1 MEQAMLKGG
10 IVGCGIIANRSHMPV
25 WRALKNVE
33 IVAACDQ
40 NEDAAMATAK
50 RFAIPRAYG
59 DLSHMLEKES
69 LDFVDICTP
78 PTTHSQLSIQAM
90 EAGLHVLV
98 EKPMALSVSEADE
111 MILAAEAN
119 RVKLCVVANFLF
131 TPVVQK
137 AKDLLNAGLIGD
149 LVAVDVEVL
158 AFRGGAISRQDH
170 WCHDLPWGILNEY
183 APHPAYLQLAFLGN
197 IHSVKAIAK
206 KYSEF
211 PWVTADE
218 LKVLLESE
226 KGIGSFTISCSAPR
240 DSFTLNVL
248 GTTGKLH
255 LDNLAL
261 TMTRSRY
268 RGNRVDELVLDQLN
282 LSFQLLAGVVS
293 SSVRVFLGRRYYKAG
308 HQGIIQKFVE
318 SIRDNLDPPF
328 TGEDGRE
335 TIRVLE
341 EIWKQIAQPEKGK
354 EC

>member
-1 MEQAMLKGG
+1 MAQAMLKGG

-40 NEDAAMATAK
+40 NEDAAMATGK
-50 RFAIPRAYG
+50 RFAIPRIYG

-78 PTTHSQLSIQAM
+78 PLTHFQLSIQAM

-98 EKPMALSVSEADE
+98 EKPMATGLREADE
-111 MILAAEAN
+111 MVSAS
-119 RVKLCVVANFLF
+119 RQHGVKLCVVHNSLF
-131 TPVVQK
+131 TPVVQA
-137 AKDLLNAGLIGD
+137 AKSLVANGAIGD
-149 LVAVDVEVL
+149 LVAVEVEL
-158 AFRGGAISRQDH
+158 LDRRGGALGRQNH
-170 WCHDLPWGILNEY
+170 WCHNLPWGILNEY

-197 IHSVKAIAK
+197 IHSVKAIAR

-218 LKVLLESE
+218 LKVLVESE
-226 KGIGSFTISCSAPR
+226 KGVGSFTISCNSPR
-240 DSFTLNVL
+240 DSFTLNVF
-248 GTTGKLH
+248 GTKGKLH

-293 SSVRVFLGRRYYKAG
+293 SSVGVFLGRRYYKAG
-308 HQGIIQKFVE
+308 HQVIIQKFVE
-318 SIRDNLDPPF
+318 SIRDNLDPPV

-335 TIRVLE
+335 TIRILE

-354 EC
+354 G